1 MRSTSRIQLSVLA
14 AAFILSSVVPTAFA
28 EGGDT
33 PADAIRKARA
43 AERNRAERGER
54 RDFWLVRKLFDS
66 LDETPSTLLKGRDR
80 VLPYEFVNEF
90 GVVEII
96 VDQKRK
102 LYRDRKYQGIIPGI
116 RNTHSAR
123 LDLKRRKKNY
133 ITWVGF
139 QPMAAISRLFFKLSS
154 PEPTFHVNRIDA
166 YTVEILFPKGKI
178 SSQNMIRPLI
188 TRNFGGPIDRVL
200 GKRTKRGIRYLV
212 KLKQPANY
220 LFRIYGPFLYVDF
233 ER

>member
-1 MRSTSRIQLSVLA
+1 MRSTYRLQLFVCA
-14 AAFILSSVVPTAFA
+14 AALILGSSVPTVFA
-28 EGGDT
+28 QGGET
-33 PADAIRKARA
+33 PADAVKKAQS

-66 LDETPSTLLKGRDR
+66 LDETPSALLTGRDR

-96 VDQKRK
+96 VDQKRQ
-102 LYRDRKYQGIIPGI
+102 LYRDRKYRGIIPGI

-123 LDLKRRKKNY
+123 LDLKRSKKNY

-166 YTVEILFPKGKI
+166 YSVEILFPKGKI
-178 SSQNMIRPLI
+178 PNHNTIRPLI